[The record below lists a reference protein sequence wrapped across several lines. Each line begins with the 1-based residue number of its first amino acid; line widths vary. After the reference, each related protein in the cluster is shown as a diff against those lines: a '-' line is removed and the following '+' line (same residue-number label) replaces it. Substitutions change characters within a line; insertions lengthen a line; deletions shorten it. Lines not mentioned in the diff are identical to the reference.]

1 MEKEAVLK
9 MESLMGGGGVGG
21 ASFSATSTNYHCNLA
36 KSSLSSSST
45 TTSSSSTSPSLGFM
59 ESMSMQEI
67 MIHNNIITPS
77 LLDMV
82 INGYGVGENHQVL
95 PDSLDP
101 DPTPSGALNSNVN
114 KESLSDQVVSNHQPT
129 TPNSSSVSS
138 ASNEAA
144 NDEQQQQQNKPVDGG
159 EEEEE
164 EEEEQQKD
172 TKDLTKA
179 KKTNQKRQREPRF
192 AFMTKSE
199 VDHLED
205 GYRWRKYG
213 QKAVKNSPFPRSYY
227 RCTSA
232 SCNVKKRVER
242 SFTDPSIVVTTYE
255 GQHTHP
261 CTVLPRGFMP
271 GPGFGF
277 GFGLG
282 GGATTTTTTT
292 ATSPYALQHQMQL
305 MMASNN
311 SHILPSNIQTTYGHH
326 VAPYGNVL
334 STPTNALLFAQEKS
348 FCGAPAN
355 AGLITDNGL
364 LQDMILPN
372 PIMKTEE

>member
-1 MEKEAVLK
+1 
-9 MESLMGGGGVGG
+9 
-21 ASFSATSTNYHCNLA
+21 
-36 KSSLSSSST
+36 
-45 TTSSSSTSPSLGFM
+45 
-59 ESMSMQEI
+59 MQEI
-67 MIHNNIITPS
+67 MIHNNIISPS

-101 DPTPSGALNSNVN
+101 PPPDPTPSGALNSNVN
-114 KESLSDQVVSNHQPT
+114 PDSLSDQVVNNHQPT

-138 ASNEAA
+138 ASNDAA
-144 NDEQQQQQNKPVDGG
+144 NDEQQQQQQNKPGDGG

-261 CTVLPRGFMP
+261 CTVLPRGIMP
-271 GPGFGF
+271 GAGFGF
-277 GFGLG
+277 GFGFSSVGGGG
-282 GGATTTTTTT
+282 GGATTTTTT
-292 ATSPYALQHQMQL
+292 SPYALQQQMQL

-311 SHILPSNIQTTYGHH
+311 SHILPSNIQTSYGHH
-326 VAPYGNVL
+326 VGSFGNLL
-334 STPTNALLFAQEKS
+334 STPHNALLFAQEKS

>member
-1 MEKEAVLK
+1 MLK
-9 MESLMGGGGVGG
+9 MESLLGGVGGGGGGG
-21 ASFSATSTNYHCNLA
+21 ASFSGVSTTDYHCNLA
-36 KSSLSSSST
+36 KSSLSSSTT

-67 MIHNNIITPS
+67 MIHNNIIGPS

-82 INGYGVGENHQVL
+82 INGYGVGGNHQVL

-101 DPTPSGALNSNVN
+101 PPPDPTLNSNVN
-114 KESLSDQVVSNHQPT
+114 PDSLSDQVVNNHQPT

-138 ASNEAA
+138 ASNDAA
-144 NDEQQQQQNKPVDGG
+144 NDEQQQQQQNKPGDGG

-255 GQHTHP
+255 GQHIHP
-261 CTVLPRGFMP
+261 CTVLPRGIMP

-277 GFGLG
+277 SFGRGSSGG
-282 GGATTTTTTT
+282 GGATTTTT
-292 ATSPYALQHQMQL
+292 SPYALQQQMQL

-311 SHILPSNIQTTYGHH
+311 SHILPSNIQTSYGRH
-326 VAPYGNVL
+326 VASFGNVL
-334 STPTNALLFAQEKS
+334 STPHNALLFAQEKS

-355 AGLITDNGL
+355 AGLIPDNGL